1 MEFMIKQAL
10 FLLIQLII
18 AYKQV
23 YSLCDCPLIPLE
35 EEYCDSSFS
44 LKINVETKK
53 YILNNIVY
61 VVEILDVFKWS
72 DYLNSK
78 QQELQ
83 LFTPKDLN
91 DCGNDLGIGETY
103 IITGDIDPEGENA
116 WISSC
121 NFIRRDVDL
130 NFKERLFFTRGYKKI
145 SCEIRGQPI
154 KGSIKNPNDPIK
166 GGLGPNPDKPPLKK
180 PKTTKPSSEN
190 PNVITNGRLTATMS
204 ITNTWQTT
212 NVKTA
217 RITTTM
223 TSETAKYPNTTK
235 APVTTMF
242 ENISSEISRVTER
255 IWKTSRIPA
264 STKMFS
270 TSTPSNSETL
280 STSTNPSTSKTS
292 ITTGTRRIDENLS
305 TTTTESPEYSPV
317 PCED

>member
-1 MEFMIKQAL
+1 MIKQAL
-10 FLLIQLII
+10 FLIIQLII
-18 AYKQV
+18 ANKQV
-23 YSLCDCPLIPLE
+23 SSLCDCPLIPLE

-53 YILNNIVY
+53 YLLNNIVY

-91 DCGNDLGIGETY
+91 DCGKDLGIGETY

-145 SCEIRGQPI
+145 SCGIRGQPI
-154 KGSIKNPNDPIK
+154 QGSIKNPKDPIK
-166 GGLGPNPDKPPLKK
+166 GGPGSNPDKPPVKK
-180 PKTTKPSSEN
+180 PKTAKPSSEN
-190 PNVITNGRLTATMS
+190 PNIITNGRLTTTMS
-204 ITNTWQTT
+204 RTNTLQITNAT
-212 NVKTA
+212 TA
-217 RITTTM
+217 RIPTTM
-223 TSETAKYPNTTK
+223 TSETIKYPNTTK
-235 APVTTMF
+235 AAMF

-264 STKMFS
+264 STKILLA
-270 TSTPSNSETL
+270 STPSNSETL
-280 STSTNPSTSKTS
+280 STLTNPSPSKIS
-292 ITTGTRRIDENLS
+292 ITTGKPLIDENLSSS